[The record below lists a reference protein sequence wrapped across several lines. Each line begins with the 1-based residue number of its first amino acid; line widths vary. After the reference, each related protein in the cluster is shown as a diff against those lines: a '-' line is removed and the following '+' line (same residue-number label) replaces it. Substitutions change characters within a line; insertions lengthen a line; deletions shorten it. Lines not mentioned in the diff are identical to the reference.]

1 MALKIKDLRIYY
13 QTLRGDVK
21 AVDGISFQVKDGE
34 IMGLAGESGCGK
46 STLSNAL
53 ILLKPP
59 MKYISGEVFLNDKKL
74 PIDNYEAMRANR
86 FRGVSIIPQDAMNAL
101 NPIRKLKQI
110 ISDLLE
116 HHREN
121 FVKMRDIIEERL
133 KLVELDE
140 KVLDLYPIELS
151 GGMNQRMVMVISTLL
166 NPSLL
171 LADEITSAL
180 DVSSQKAVS
189 KMIVEF
195 RDRKIVR
202 SVIFVTHDISILYQV
217 ADSIMIMYTGK
228 QVERAP
234 TETIVKNPLHPYTK
248 LLISSLPEVGIKYS
262 QAPLK
267 GIPGRPPELL
277 NPPEGCR
284 FKVGKRKLTA
294 VDNVSFSIGE
304 GKIISLIGE
313 SGSGK
318 TTIGKMML
326 KLIPITKGQIL
337 FQGKDL
343 SLFKGEKLKEYYR
356 YVQGVFQ
363 DPFSSFNPIFK
374 ADRIFEL
381 VKSEFFP
388 ELTGREWQFPHQLSG
403 GQLQRMLIARAL
415 LLDTKFLV
423 ADEIISML
431 DASTRIDVLNI
442 LAELKKGG
450 LSILFITHDL
460 SLGYYI
466 SDESIILYRG
476 SVMEAGKTEKVFSTP
491 LHPYT
496 RMLLDAVPRIDRKW
510 TTFETPERKAVGSDT
525 IGMCKYYDRCPLATK
540 ECEAQGLIKVEE
552 DHHVACWRWNDV

>member
-21 AVDGISFQVKDGE
+21 AVDGISFQVKNGE

-86 FRGVSIIPQDAMNAL
+86 FRGVSIIPQYAMNAL

-116 HHREN
+116 HHGES
-121 FVKMRDIIEERL
+121 FVKMRDMIEERL

-217 ADSIMIMYTGK
+217 ADSIMIMYAGK

-284 FKVGKRKLTA
+284 FK
-294 VDNVSFSIGE
+294 
-304 GKIISLIGE
+304 
-313 SGSGK
+313 
-318 TTIGKMML
+318 
-326 KLIPITKGQIL
+326 
-337 FQGKDL
+337 
-343 SLFKGEKLKEYYR
+343 
-356 YVQGVFQ
+356 
-363 DPFSSFNPIFK
+363 
-374 ADRIFEL
+374 
-381 VKSEFFP
+381 
-388 ELTGREWQFPHQLSG
+388 
-403 GQLQRMLIARAL
+403 
-415 LLDTKFLV
+415 
-423 ADEIISML
+423 
-431 DASTRIDVLNI
+431 
-442 LAELKKGG
+442 
-450 LSILFITHDL
+450 
-460 SLGYYI
+460 
-466 SDESIILYRG
+466 
-476 SVMEAGKTEKVFSTP
+476 
-491 LHPYT
+491 
-496 RMLLDAVPRIDRKW
+496 
-510 TTFETPERKAVGSDT
+510 
-525 IGMCKYYDRCPLATK
+525 DRCPVASEKCDEEPPL
-540 ECEAQGLIKVEE
+540 VEIE
-552 DHHVACWRWNDV
+552 PGHQVACWKVGAIDD